1 MKRFM
6 SDANYDLDPF
16 IFDDSEEFVEAFVD
30 EFQRLTDEYEEE
42 ERKKKERAAAIARTA
57 AALQSDVNSTIAAR
71 AAGNVNEDTAM
82 ADGLS
87 LMQGS
92 EAYEG
97 YVRERM
103 GMDQFEL
110 ERAELSE
117 IGFGTKGD
125 LQAPGDDQDHADRE
139 QELSRQDT
147 DRIEREFTVDGRRY
161 IGRDRIRDKRLIKS
175 AQAKDIEK
183 MARVRSGR
191 TASRHDDRFAEVVPE
206 IMEHLVYD
214 DGVASLDKDVDKTSR
229 ILDKLAQLEP

>member
-16 IFDDSEEFVEAFVD
+16 VFDDSEEFAETFVD
-30 EFQRLTDEYEEE
+30 EFQRLTEEYDEE

-57 AALQSDVNSTIAAR
+57 AAMQAEVTSR
-71 AAGNVNEDTAM
+71 MAAGAAGSVNEDTAV

-92 EAYEG
+92 DTYEN

-103 GMDQFEL
+103 GMDEFQL
-110 ERAELSE
+110 ERANLSE

-125 LQAPGDDQDHADRE
+125 LQAPGDDPVHEQRE
-139 QELSRQDT
+139 QELAHQDNE
-147 DRIEREFTVDGRRY
+147 RIEREFTVDGRRY
-161 IGRDRIRDKRLIKS
+161 VGRDRIRDKRLIKS

-183 MARVRSGR
+183 MAKVRSGR
-191 TASRHDDRFAEVVPE
+191 TASSYDDRFAEHVPE
-206 IMEHLVYD
+206 IMDHLIYD
-214 DGVASLDKDVDKTSR
+214 DGVSSLDRDVDKTSR
-229 ILDKLAQLEP
+229 ILDKLAQFEP